1 MTTKRYLNTA
11 LVYAILAMVGGV
23 FYREFTK
30 FSGFVGKTTLSVVHT
45 HYFVLGMLFF
55 LILLLLEQS
64 FSFTE
69 KKTKR
74 ILMFYHLGLNGTVA
88 MFVVRGVLQVL
99 DAPLSA
105 AVNASIS
112 GLAGVG
118 HIVLGV
124 SLVLLLLQIRR
135 RVLET
140 K

>member
-1 MTTKRYLNTA
+1 MTTKHYLNTA

-30 FSGFVGKTTLSVVHT
+30 FSGFIGKTTLSVVHT

-74 ILMFYHLGLNGTVA
+74 IPMFYHLGLNGTVA

-135 RVLET
+135 RILET

>member
-135 RVLET
+135 RILET

>member
-1 MTTKRYLNTA
+1 MTIKRYLNTA

-135 RVLET
+135 RILET

>member
-1 MTTKRYLNTA
+1 MTTKHYLNTA

-135 RVLET
+135 RILET